1 MKRKYSTDEL
11 VKLYDDKDWATL
23 WKIVTP
29 MVKHAVRR
37 CMREGLDPYY
47 VRDDLMQE
55 AYLAAWE
62 ALPRWNAFEAGL
74 QTWIHANVRGAVL
87 KANTREVTGMVGGRD
102 NGGYVVSMHGESPDD
117 DGSDDEQGLVAAPE
131 ALLVYKDAPE
141 GFGDPAE
148 EADGWASV
156 LLSKLP
162 AKYRDM
168 VRRLCGLGVP
178 AETQEEYAR
187 RESTTKKAVELRV
200 RMLRQLALSNRDFLE
215 GFSSKLGNQVT
226 RGPEKHRSAA

>member
-11 VKLYDDKDWATL
+11 VKLFDEKDWPTL

-37 CMREGLDPYY
+37 CMQEGLDPYY

-74 QTWIHANVRGAVL
+74 QTWVHTNVRGAVL
-87 KANTREVTGMVGGRD
+87 KANTREITGMVGGRD
-102 NGGYVVSMHGESPDD
+102 NGGFVVSMHGESPDD

-131 ALLVYKDAPE
+131 AVLVYKDAPE
-141 GFGDPAE
+141 GFGDPSDE
-148 EADGWASV
+148 VDDFIEG
-156 LLSKLP
+156 LLSQVPLED
-162 AKYRDM
+162 RDM
-168 VRRLCGLGVP
+168 VRRLCGIGMS
-178 AETQEEYAR
+178 AQTQEQYAKRIRITRAALAKRLERLR
-187 RESTTKKAVELRV
+187 RKITVTK
-200 RMLRQLALSNRDFLE
+200 NR
-215 GFSSKLGNQVT
+215 KLGNQVMKGT
-226 RGPEKHRSAA
+226 ETHRSAA